1 MFKQDGAK
9 STVVVTPLEPIVRYE
24 KDATR
29 AKGEANVTIAGTQ
42 GTSTVTTT
50 YTVNPTDGS
59 LFHMKANQLS
69 NRQLPQ

>member
-1 MFKQDGAK
+1 LW
-9 STVVVTPLEPIVRYE
+9 PLEPSVRYE
-24 KDATR
+24 KDTTR

-59 LFHMKANQLS
+59 LIPHEGKPVIKS
-69 NRQLPQ
+69 STTTVVKVPRRG